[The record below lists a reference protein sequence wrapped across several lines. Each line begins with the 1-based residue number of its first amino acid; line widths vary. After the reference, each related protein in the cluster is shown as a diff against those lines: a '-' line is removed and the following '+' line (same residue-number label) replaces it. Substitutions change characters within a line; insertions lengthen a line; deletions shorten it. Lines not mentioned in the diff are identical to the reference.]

1 MNYATFCMVLLFSK
15 KTFQNKRNESS
26 LTELI
31 DFVEQSYAAN
41 GTQQNV
47 VEGTTY
53 LPVAALLTGINK
65 PDHHQYFKTFANKL
79 IARNNQHIAVL
90 PARDCPNMK
99 STIEA
104 LVSSIISS
112 KFNFKEDDDDNEVE
126 NKGGAMEVK
135 TNHCH
140 CNRFPVC

>member
-1 MNYATFCMVLLFSK
+1 M
-15 KTFQNKRNESS
+15 
-26 LTELI
+26 I
-31 DFVEQSYAAN
+31 DFVENSYAEN

-65 PDHHQYFKTFANKL
+65 PDHHQYFKTFANKM
-79 IARNNQHIAVL
+79 IARNNPHIAVL

-112 KFNFKEDDDDNEVE
+112 KFNFKEDDDDNAVE
-126 NKGGAMEVK
+126 NKDDAMEVK
-135 TNHCH
+135 IANVNKLLYVSHLLILALVYDIGGH
-140 CNRFPVC
+140 R